1 MMSHELRS
9 PLTALLG
16 CADLLLTATGLGDD
30 AQDLAA
36 LIKSSGG
43 YLLNIVND
51 ILDFSKITSTNS
63 DFTLDTTEFDPAHLA
78 KSAASMFLPQS
89 MSKKVNLVVNFD
101 HDSMPT
107 GTMLN
112 GDSTRIEQILVNFLS
127 NAFKF
132 TPSGGTVTLMM
143 KASPDDS
150 RLTPQSDSVES
161 DVFEKNPSAS
171 AARKARQPIVLEVAV
186 SDTGIG
192 MSKETQSALFKPFS
206 QGMQG
211 VTRKF
216 GGTGLGLCICAQ
228 LVAQMGGDKIQVD
241 SELGVG
247 STFRARLHIEA
258 VANDCAA
265 EDVLSV
271 RSATGE
277 VTHATGTPDNTT
289 HSRADHQNPFL
300 RSGLMQKAGSTGAH
314 EHNGGA
320 DRVKPDADVTW
331 NYFGST
337 GHTLSGKDASRR
349 ALHADES
356 SGLSRARHNAAD
368 RPKPAAKPVATG
380 ASAPLQGLRILLVED
395 VKSIRMVGKRL
406 LLNVG
411 AHVTTAVD
419 GKLATAAV
427 VGAVSQG
434 KPFDCVIM
442 DFHMPNMDGVE
453 ATVEIHRRLGVDAPP
468 VIGASADVLNATTNG
483 FLDGGAVAVVSK
495 PFDMKKVIRVI
506 LEHCGSTPSAGP
518 RRN

>member
-1 MMSHELRS
+1 MR
-9 PLTALLG
+9 PWP
-16 CADLLLTATGLGDD
+16 
-30 AQDLAA
+30 
-36 LIKSSGG
+36 
-43 YLLNIVND
+43 V
-51 ILDFSKITSTNS
+51 
-63 DFTLDTTEFDPAHLA
+63 
-78 KSAASMFLPQS
+78 
-89 MSKKVNLVVNFD
+89 KKCTKPVFCE
-101 HDSMPT
+101 M
-107 GTMLN
+107 
-112 GDSTRIEQILVNFLS
+112 RC
-127 NAFKF
+127 
-132 TPSGGTVTLMM
+132 
-143 KASPDDS
+143 
-150 RLTPQSDSVES
+150 SVES

-419 GKLATAAV
+419 GEAARCRNICVIEHASTFATKLLTAWYCDMDLLLILGKLATAAV